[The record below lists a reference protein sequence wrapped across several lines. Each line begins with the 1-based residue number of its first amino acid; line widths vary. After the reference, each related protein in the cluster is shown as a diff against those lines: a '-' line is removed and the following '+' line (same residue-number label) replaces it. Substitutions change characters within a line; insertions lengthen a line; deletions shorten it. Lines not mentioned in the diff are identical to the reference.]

1 MQTQIDSR
9 VVGNSIRHLRQSR
22 NWTQDYLAETLGYSV
37 RTLRR
42 IESGGCVNI
51 DVINAFA
58 KIFDVSAIDILSGDV
73 LFVYSPQKWLLFRF
87 KQRKKRI
94 GGLRHTTFTLICF
107 SRTFALG

>member
-9 VVGNSIRHLRQSR
+9 VVGQAIKCLRQR
-22 NWTQDYLAETLGYSV
+22 RGWTQEYLAESIGYSV

-73 LFVYSPQKWLLFRF
+73 LFVYSPQKWLPFRF

-94 GGLRHTTFTLICF
+94 GGLRHTTLTLICY